1 MGPMAF
7 NGAAANSP
15 RFLLAFKRGYQ
26 LPVQQLNV
34 PAKLLLSATEALNF
48 H

>member
-1 MGPMAF
+1 MGSMVL
-7 NGAAANSP
+7 NGAVANSP
-15 RFLLAFKRGYQ
+15 RFLPAFKRGFQ